1 MFDCYDNVRI
11 NCPYFNNDVNGK
23 IGKIISDG
31 KYDGIKND
39 TFYTVRVPHEEKEN
53 STISII
59 LLVYSNY
66 LTKIPKITSKQRTVL
81 EALHLLGYNYIAC
94 DLNNKSYA
102 FKECPEKYFE
112 TRIWRAE
119 NEESKLPLS
128 NVNYIMEGI
137 CSWEDTKPIS
147 ISNLLDD
154 INDITK

>member
-1 MFDCYDNVRI
+1 MFNCYDNVRI

-23 IGKIISDG
+23 IGKIISDD

-39 TFYTVRVPHEEKEN
+39 TFYTVRVTHEEKEN

-102 FKECPEKYFE
+102 FKECSEKYFK

-154 INDITK
+154 ITK

>member
-1 MFDCYDNVRI
+1 MFNCYDNVRI

-23 IGKIISDG
+23 IGRIVSNG

-39 TFYTVRVPHEEKEN
+39 TFYTVRVTHEEKEN

-59 LLVYSNY
+59 LLIYSNY

-102 FKECPEKYFE
+102 FKECPEKYFK

-128 NVNYIMEGI
+128 NVNCIMEGI

>member
-1 MFDCYDNVRI
+1 MFNCYDNVRI

-23 IGKIISDG
+23 IGKIVSDG

-39 TFYTVRVPHEEKEN
+39 TFYTVKVTHEEKEN

-102 FKECPEKYFE
+102 FKECPEKYFK
-112 TRIWRAE
+112 TGIWRAE

-128 NVNYIMEGI
+128 NVNYLMEGI
-137 CSWEDTKPIS
+137 CSWEDEKPIS
-147 ISNLLDD
+147 IEWLLGKKDK
-154 INDITK
+154 NE

>member
-1 MFDCYDNVRI
+1 MFNCYDNVRI

-23 IGKIISDG
+23 IGRIVSDG

-39 TFYTVRVPHEEKEN
+39 TFYTVRVTHEEKEN
-53 STISII
+53 STIYII

-94 DLNNKSYA
+94 DMNNKSYA
-102 FKECPEKYFE
+102 FKECPEKGIR
-112 TRIWRAE
+112 TRIWKAE